1 MAQNKNYLH
10 SELITFA
17 NVEEAI
23 KLQNSIF
30 PRENAKKNFLDA
42 IKEGIEAKVPTKFQ
56 TQYFLVKDENN
67 EAVGLWGHYIE
78 DRNDECW
85 LGWFGVKNEMRKK
98 GYDTQIF
105 KIFENWAKENG
116 FKTIRLYTDEV
127 DNAQACV
134 LYENMGMI
142 KEYYKNSD
150 DITKDVGDI
159 VIYSKSLTGEVVA
172 LWNNKFINIKG
183 QKDKEEYYKKN

>member
-1 MAQNKNYLH
+1 
-10 SELITFA
+10 
-17 NVEEAI
+17 
-23 KLQNSIF
+23 
-30 PRENAKKNFLDA
+30 
-42 IKEGIEAKVPTKFQ
+42 
-56 TQYFLVKDENN
+56 
-67 EAVGLWGHYIE
+67 
-78 DRNDECW
+78 
-85 LGWFGVKNEMRKK
+85 MRKK
-98 GYDTQIF
+98 GYGTQIF